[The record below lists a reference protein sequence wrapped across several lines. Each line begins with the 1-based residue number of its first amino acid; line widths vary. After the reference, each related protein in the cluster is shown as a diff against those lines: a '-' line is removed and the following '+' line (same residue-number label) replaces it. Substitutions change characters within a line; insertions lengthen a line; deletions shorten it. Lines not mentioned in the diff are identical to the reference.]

1 MIVILQLD
9 KGIMKKT
16 IIRISKD
23 YLAEL
28 LHFPVNVEIDG
39 IFRSDDDSLNNTI
52 SMILS
57 GDDLPD
63 YTEGKVGDSISQ
75 SEIIYTKTI
84 TNEIKKVGE

>member
-1 MIVILQLD
+1 
-9 KGIMKKT
+9 MKKT

-28 LHFPVNVEIDG
+28 LHFPANVEIDG

-84 TNEIKKVGE
+84 TNEFKKVDK